1 MGHHHHKHFGQK
13 EAIQHVA
20 EKHAEGMIAGQ
31 EIHGAEIPGHFSAA
45 TDAAKETAIV
55 IVTVWALL
63 INLEVDTLQIFE
75 VLAVFATAWLVWKA
89 GRSAWLGW
97 ARLERL
103 HRVLAQEKW
112 EIEHH
117 RGQEREELVVL
128 YGAKGF
134 EGKLLDDVVD
144 TLMADGDRLLKVMI
158 EEEMGLSLETQEHPI
173 KQALGA
179 AIGTLFAFLFCSIG
193 LYLYPTG
200 GILLA
205 ALFVVAIAAGVSAT
219 FERNRQVPAI
229 IWNLG
234 ITILTFGTVYYLTEF
249 FFE

>member
-1 MGHHHHKHFGQK
+1 MGHDHSHFGEK
-13 EAIQHVA
+13 EAIAHVA
-20 EKHAEGMIAGQ
+20 ERHAQGMLEGA
-31 EIHGAEIPGHFSAA
+31 EVHGTEIPGHLSAA

-55 IVTVWALL
+55 VVTVWALL
-63 INLEVDTLQIFE
+63 INLNIPSLQIFE
-75 VLAVFATAWLVWKA
+75 VLGVFAMAWLVWKS

-112 EIEHH
+112 EIDHH

-128 YGAKGF
+128 YSAKGF

-158 EEEMGLSLETQEHPI
+158 EEEMGLSLESQEHPI
-173 KQALGA
+173 KQAFGA
-179 AIGTLFAFLFCSIG
+179 AIGTVFATIFCG
-193 LYLYPTG
+193 VGHYLYPSW
-200 GILLA
+200 GIFIASL
-205 ALFVVAIAAGVSAT
+205 VVIAIAASVSAIY
-219 FERNRQVPAI
+219 ERNRVVPAI
-229 IWNLG
+229 VWNLG
-234 ITILTFGTVYYLTEF
+234 IAVLTFGTVYYLIEF